1 MIALR
6 WSRHPS
12 AASLLLAL
20 VVGLLPTAGSQAASP
35 ATTAYADS
43 TRVGCPLMKR
53 LTIPRQNPRNACE
66 AIARARNR
74 SKYRP
79 DSCLNFAAQMYGWG
93 NTGWMSPK
101 DMWRGIRPRLRHPN
115 DRTPPA
121 GALAIWKTSNPLG
134 HIALVTRHGVI
145 STDVPRRGRV
155 GEVPLR
161 WITRNWNARY
171 VGWVMPQFPTA
182 SRAAST
188 S

>member
-1 MIALR
+1 M
-6 WSRHPS
+6 S
-12 AASLLLAL
+12 
-20 VVGLLPTAGSQAASP
+20 
-35 ATTAYADS
+35 
-43 TRVGCPLMKR
+43 K
-53 LTIPRQNPRNACE
+53 LTIPRPNPRNACA
-66 AIARARNR
+66 AIARARSR
-74 SKYRP
+74 STYPP
-79 DSCLNFAAQMYGWG
+79 DSCLNFVAHMYGWA

-101 DMWRGIRPRLRHPN
+101 DMWRGMRPRLRHPN
-115 DRTPPA
+115 DTTPPA

-182 SRAAST
+182 SRAASIG
-188 S
+188 